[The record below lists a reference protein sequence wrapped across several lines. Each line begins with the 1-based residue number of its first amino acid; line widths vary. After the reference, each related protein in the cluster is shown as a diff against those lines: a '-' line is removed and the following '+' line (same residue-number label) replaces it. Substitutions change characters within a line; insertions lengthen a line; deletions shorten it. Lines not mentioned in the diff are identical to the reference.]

1 MVVRMVK
8 LNDKENL
15 NEVKEFKVMEGG
27 IYKSGGSSKV
37 FILYGVNNVIYR
49 SSFDI
54 INVKKLLVDG
64 KVYRDRLF
72 VLV

>member
-1 MVVRMVK
+1 
-8 LNDKENL
+8 
-15 NEVKEFKVMEGG
+15 MEGG